1 MCRRRLKKKNVK
13 PEISKK
19 PEIDY
24 PVFCFKHLQEVS
36 FKGCKD
42 WKYMN
47 DFIYRL
53 SKLCQLSW
61 NQILT
66 TQKHGFGTENI
77 PVEQIKVYLPP
88 IISPDVK
95 NLLVFRSNGDNRP
108 FLGFRNGNIFH
119 VIFIEANFG
128 DIYNHN

>member
-1 MCRRRLKKKNVK
+1 
-13 PEISKK
+13 
-19 PEIDY
+19 
-24 PVFCFKHLQEVS
+24 
-36 FKGCKD
+36 
-42 WKYMN
+42 MN